1 MPPDDG
7 DVIRVLVADDHPVV
21 RSGLVGV
28 LSSLGGFEVVAVATD
43 GHEAVRETVL
53 HQPTSLSWT
62 CTCPAQTASPPSA
75 GGPGRAVRARVRAHD
90 VRRRRLALRRVRA
103 GAHGYL
109 LKGAEQ
115 EDIARAV
122 RAIAAGEAIF
132 GPGIARRVLHRLTS
146 PSNGATPNPFPDP
159 RRGEGL
165 QNPRVARLRR
175 RPPRSSPEQLQ
186 VTPKTVSNHV
196 SNILTKLRAA
206 DRTQAAMLARD
217 AGLGRAA
224 AQDPGR
230 RDDRPSGRD
239 GRGP

>member
-1 MPPDDG
+1 MSPDGG

-43 GHEAVRETVL
+43 GHEAVREAVL
-53 HQPTSLSWT
+53 HRPDVVLMDLHM
-62 CTCPAQTASPPSA
+62 
-75 GGPGRAVRARVRAHD
+75 PGTDGFAAIRELARVMPS
-90 VRRRRLALRRVRA
+90 VRVCVLTMYDDDDSLFAAVRA

-115 EDIARAV
+115 EEIARAV

-132 GPGIARRVLHRLTS
+132 GPGIAVRVLNQLTA
-146 PSNGATPNPFPDP
+146 PTAGATPNPFP
-159 RRGEGL
+159 GL
-165 QNPRVARLRR
+165 TSRELEILALLATATPTAAIAR
-175 RPPRSSPEQLQ
+175 QLQ

-206 DRTQAAMLARD
+206 DRTQVAMLARD

-230 RDDRPSGRD
+230 RDDRPFGRD
-239 GRGP
+239 RRGP